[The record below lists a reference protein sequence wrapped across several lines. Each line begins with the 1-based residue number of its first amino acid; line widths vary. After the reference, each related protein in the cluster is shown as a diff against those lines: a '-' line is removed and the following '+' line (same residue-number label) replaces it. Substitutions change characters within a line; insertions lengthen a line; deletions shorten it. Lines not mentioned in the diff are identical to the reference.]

1 MNILDKIME
10 DLEMYSKRKFSD
22 SVSDRLEK
30 NLERY
35 IELLENS
42 SNNILSKNSKL
53 AIIKELSK

>member
-22 SVSDRLEK
+22 SVNDRLEE
-30 NLERY
+30 NLKRY

>member
-22 SVSDRLEK
+22 SVNDRLEK